1 MDAAP
6 NVNDIEQILS
16 NPPTPPRTKTIGLD
30 TQISLVQCKI
40 EDTSETNSVTNKTLL
55 ERSRKSSV
63 DVGTDTVGKKQLC
76 VKTIIF
82 NFTKK
87 NWIICCTPDY
97 FITVHFLSIIDLGI
111 GTQTNFDN
119 DIKEENNL
127 DEKSTTESFLE
138 KIAKKRKKLSKT
150 SVGSNSN
157 PPSRNS
163 VACSPPTPISRNSID
178 NETANLLEDDIEK
191 NGEKFRER
199 QSSVSPPLDKRGAY
213 GYLDL

>member
-30 TQISLVQCKI
+30 TQISLVQCQI
-40 EDTSETNSVTNKTLL
+40 ENSSETISVANGTLF

-87 NWIICCTPDY
+87 KIELFFVLQIILLLFT
-97 FITVHFLSIIDLGI
+97 FFLL
-111 GTQTNFDN
+111 
-119 DIKEENNL
+119 
-127 DEKSTTESFLE
+127 
-138 KIAKKRKKLSKT
+138 
-150 SVGSNSN
+150 
-157 PPSRNS
+157 
-163 VACSPPTPISRNSID
+163 
-178 NETANLLEDDIEK
+178 
-191 NGEKFRER
+191 
-199 QSSVSPPLDKRGAY
+199 
-213 GYLDL
+213 

>member
-40 EDTSETNSVTNKTLL
+40 EDTSETISVTDGTLF

-87 NWIICCTPDY
+87 KLNY
-97 FITVHFLSIIDLGI
+97 FLYSRLFYYCSLSFYYRSW
-111 GTQTNFDN
+111 NRHPN
-119 DIKEENNL
+119 
-127 DEKSTTESFLE
+127 
-138 KIAKKRKKLSKT
+138 
-150 SVGSNSN
+150 
-157 PPSRNS
+157 
-163 VACSPPTPISRNSID
+163 
-178 NETANLLEDDIEK
+178 
-191 NGEKFRER
+191 KF
-199 QSSVSPPLDKRGAY
+199 
-213 GYLDL
+213 

>member
-1 MDAAP
+1 MSK
-6 NVNDIEQILS
+6 L
-16 NPPTPPRTKTIGLD
+16 K
-30 TQISLVQCKI
+30 ISI
-40 EDTSETNSVTNKTLL
+40 
-55 ERSRKSSV
+55 SRQK
-63 DVGTDTVGKKQLC
+63 L
-76 VKTIIF
+76 F
-82 NFTKK
+82 F
-87 NWIICCTPDY
+87 CTPDY
-97 FITVHFLSIIDLGI
+97 FISVHFLSIIDLGI

-178 NETANLLEDDIEK
+178 NETANNFIH
-191 NGEKFRER
+191 NNI
-199 QSSVSPPLDKRGAY
+199 
-213 GYLDL
+213 

>member
-1 MDAAP
+1 M
-6 NVNDIEQILS
+6 I
-16 NPPTPPRTKTIGLD
+16 TF
-30 TQISLVQCKI
+30 
-40 EDTSETNSVTNKTLL
+40 
-55 ERSRKSSV
+55 V
-63 DVGTDTVGKKQLC
+63 D
-76 VKTIIF
+76 
-82 NFTKK
+82 
-87 NWIICCTPDY
+87 
-97 FITVHFLSIIDLGI
+97 FLSIIDLGI

-119 DIKEENNL
+119 DIKGENNL

-150 SVGSNSN
+150 SMGSNSN

>member
-1 MDAAP
+1 MF
-6 NVNDIEQILS
+6 
-16 NPPTPPRTKTIGLD
+16 TF
-30 TQISLVQCKI
+30 SL
-40 EDTSETNSVTNKTLL
+40 LL
-55 ERSRKSSV
+55 
-63 DVGTDTVGKKQLC
+63 
-76 VKTIIF
+76 
-82 NFTKK
+82 
-87 NWIICCTPDY
+87 
-97 FITVHFLSIIDLGI
+97 IDLGI

-119 DIKEENNL
+119 DIKANNL
-127 DEKSTTESFLE
+127 EE

>member
-1 MDAAP
+1 MSKLK
-6 NVNDIEQILS
+6 ISIL
-16 NPPTPPRTKTIGLD
+16 RL
-30 TQISLVQCKI
+30 IS
-40 EDTSETNSVTNKTLL
+40 TL
-55 ERSRKSSV
+55 
-63 DVGTDTVGKKQLC
+63 KK
-76 VKTIIF
+76 KF
-82 NFTKK
+82 YDKNFELFF
-87 NWIICCTPDY
+87 CTPYY
-97 FITVHFLSIIDLGI
+97 FISVHFLSIIDLGI

-138 KIAKKRKKLSKT
+138 KIAKKISKT

>member
-1 MDAAP
+1 MNSLTRFHICGGCWFHICPIICGRKNEKDMDAAP

-87 NWIICCTPDY
+87 N
-97 FITVHFLSIIDLGI
+97 
-111 GTQTNFDN
+111 
-119 DIKEENNL
+119 
-127 DEKSTTESFLE
+127 
-138 KIAKKRKKLSKT
+138 
-150 SVGSNSN
+150 
-157 PPSRNS
+157 
-163 VACSPPTPISRNSID
+163 
-178 NETANLLEDDIEK
+178 
-191 NGEKFRER
+191 
-199 QSSVSPPLDKRGAY
+199 
-213 GYLDL
+213 

>member
-1 MDAAP
+1 MDGRYL
-6 NVNDIEQILS
+6 IKQYLEIILLFLF
-16 NPPTPPRTKTIGLD
+16 TF
-30 TQISLVQCKI
+30 SL
-40 EDTSETNSVTNKTLL
+40 LL
-55 ERSRKSSV
+55 
-63 DVGTDTVGKKQLC
+63 
-76 VKTIIF
+76 
-82 NFTKK
+82 
-87 NWIICCTPDY
+87 
-97 FITVHFLSIIDLGI
+97 IDLGI

-119 DIKEENNL
+119 DIKANNL
-127 DEKSTTESFLE
+127 EE